1 MYNNHNR
8 RYSIRNLLLFVFV
21 MWTLWLGF
29 IWFANQGELVITNH
43 KYLDAKFK
51 LDSVNMQQQK
61 YTQII
66 SELEED
72 LQDIQG
78 SMKRSEVKLNRI
90 SNLYLIEKSK
100 NDTIIN
106 ENGKD
111 NN

>member
-78 SMKRSEVKLNRI
+78 SMKRSEVKLNKLA
-90 SNLYLIEKSK
+90 NLYRIEKSK
-100 NDTIIN
+100 NDTIIKAN
-106 ENGKD
+106 END
-111 NN
+111 NK